1 MPPVDRTRGVRHNLG
16 LESLTRTPDGRLVSG
31 LEQPLAQDGPVS
43 SATAAAAC
51 RLLEFVPAGDTW
63 TPGREWAYDLD
74 PTPRQAGYGGP
85 CTDGEN
91 GLSELY
97 ALDDHQLIALERACL
112 NATTAGQPAFNP
124 VRLHLVDLD
133 RRRRRLV
140 ACIAGRRH
148 RAPGAQAAAARP
160 DHGDHAGAAG
170 TANGGA
176 TSRASPPVRRRPTA
190 RRRIILVS
198 DDNFR
203 DSQTFAFVWLKLAP
217 PVALATWRRSTALV
231 ASTCATQRHELA
243 QARCAGG

>member
-1 MPPVDRTRGVRHNLG
+1 MIGHRPRRQRDGREPAAAAFHHAAGRLRPRRAAQPR

-43 SATAAAAC
+43 SASAGGRV

-74 PTPRQAGYGGP
+74 PTPRQIGYGGP

-112 NATTAGQPAFNP
+112 NAAAGQPAFNP
-124 VRLHLVDLD
+124 VRLHLVDLAGAED
-133 RRRRRLV
+133 VSSHSSLAGLTVRPARKRVLLDLTAVTMRATPALRRWSNFEGISAR
-140 ACIAGRRH
+140 AAGVR
-148 RAPGAQAAAARP
+148 RAP
-160 DHGDHAGAAG
+160 
-170 TANGGA
+170 TI
-176 TSRASPPVRRRPTA
+176 V
-190 RRRIILVS
+190 LVS

-203 DSQTFAFVWLKLAP
+203 DSQTFAFVWL
-217 PVALATWRRSTALV
+217 
-231 ASTCATQRHELA
+231 AS
-243 QARCAGG
+243 